1 MKKKIYVVGDTTYY
15 ASFIKD
21 YELVSRLEDAQYVL
35 FTGGEDVTPDLYGEK
50 AHPSTYNNPERDL
63 KEKEIFEKI
72 SPSQIAIGI
81 CRGSQFLC
89 VMNGGKLIQDVK
101 YHALYGTHPII
112 DKTTKEV
119 YEITST
125 HHQMQYPYRLPANHY
140 QVLMYS
146 TEQGSRHTGL
156 TLSEAEL
163 INLLEHEPEV
173 VLYTC
178 PNKPKC
184 LAIQGHPEMMN
195 PNAPIINK
203 LNEIINS
210 L

>member
-1 MKKKIYVVGDTTYY
+1 
-15 ASFIKD
+15 
-21 YELVSRLEDAQYVL
+21 
-35 FTGGEDVTPDLYGEK
+35 
-50 AHPSTYNNPERDL
+50 
-63 KEKEIFEKI
+63 
-72 SPSQIAIGI
+72 
-81 CRGSQFLC
+81 
-89 VMNGGKLIQDVK
+89 MNGGKLIQDVK
-101 YHALYGTHPII
+101 HHALYGTHPII

-125 HHQMQYPYRLPANHY
+125 HHQMQYPYRLPVNYY

-146 TEQGSRHTGL
+146 TEQGCRHTGL
-156 TLSEAEL
+156 TLSEDEF
-163 INLLEHEPEV
+163 INLLKHEPEV